1 MRNNNGFTLIELI
14 VTLTIM
20 SLLLAIAVPR
30 FDINSGYMEKM
41 INEFAMDVR
50 NVQMEN
56 MKTPS
61 AGYEIKIYSNKYYV
75 RKNMNI
81 EKTVNFKD
89 GYTIYYNN
97 GDSISFTYD
106 GEPKKAGTFTI
117 TDTRTSKIKQ
127 VSIVPVTGRTIIL
140 E

>member
-1 MRNNNGFTLIELI
+1 MRNNDGLTLIELI

-30 FDINSGYMEKM
+30 VDLNFGYMEKM

-56 MKTPS
+56 MKIPS